1 MTISI
6 EQAHAWYASADPVH
20 DFEHVLRVYRLAE
33 KIALAEGADLEIVRA
48 AALLHDSVGS
58 APGGDGQ
65 ERLGHHLTSARFAG
79 EVLRAENWQPDRVE
93 AVQHCIRAHRFRHQ
107 GERPQ
112 TLEAMCLYDADKLD
126 VLGAIGAALIAKEDY
141 EKNHP
146 QFDSE
151 NFINLFKKTNENIQ
165 TLAPLEIKLSKPST
179 TPENGFL
186 YKGMSKIKAFLG
198 VDIGSIST
206 NVGAIDEQGKVLSK
220 R

>member
-6 EQAHAWYASADPVH
+6 EQARAWYASADPVH

-33 KIALAEGADLEIVRA
+33 RIALAEGADLEIVRA

-79 EVLRAENWQPDRVE
+79 EVLRAENWQPERVE

-126 VLGAIGAALIAKEDY
+126 VLGAIGAARTIAFAALAGQPFYY
-141 EKNHP
+141 EP
-146 QFDSE
+146 SE
-151 NFINLFKKTNENIQ
+151 RFLREGKTEPDEPHSSYHEYLFKLRKVKDQLFTTTGKAIADQ
-165 TLAPLEIKLSKPST
+165 RHKFLS
-179 TPENGFL
+179 
-186 YKGMSKIKAFLG
+186 
-198 VDIGSIST
+198 D
-206 NVGAIDEQGKVLSK
+206 D
-220 R
+220 

>member
-6 EQAHAWYASADPVH
+6 EQARAWYASADPVH

-33 KIALAEGADLEIVRA
+33 RIALAEGADLEIVRA

-79 EVLRAENWQPDRVE
+79 EVLRAENWQPERVE
-93 AVQHCIRAHRFRHQ
+93 VVQHCIRAHRFRHQ

-126 VLGAIGAALIAKEDY
+126 GLGAIGAARTIAFAALAGQPFYY
-141 EKNHP
+141 EP
-146 QFDSE
+146 SE
-151 NFINLFKKTNENIQ
+151 RFLREGKTEPDEPHSSYHEYLFKLRKVKDQLFTTTGKAIADQ
-165 TLAPLEIKLSKPST
+165 RHKFLSDFYAQLQA
-179 TPENGFL
+179 ECRG
-186 YKGMSKIKAFLG
+186 
-198 VDIGSIST
+198 
-206 NVGAIDEQGKVLSK
+206 E